1 MAILVIS
8 RVFFCQKKIIL
19 PVRITKISKYDKY
32 MKTFEMAPLET
43 AKMTKMHHEYP
54 KYPKTLENDQKCPQK
69 DDNNT
74 ENF

>member
-1 MAILVIS
+1 
-8 RVFFCQKKIIL
+8 
-19 PVRITKISKYDKY
+19 

-74 ENF
+74 ENFWNEKNSIETSKICKILSKSLKMTKIPIN

>member
-1 MAILVIS
+1 
-8 RVFFCQKKIIL
+8 
-19 PVRITKISKYDKY
+19 